1 MSETIDDFKRKVGL
15 DKKELMN
22 LRRVLKAVKQGDQK
36 TLERMGMPPRAWDEV
51 NFFISKLI
59 KSGFDS

>member
-1 MSETIDDFKRKVGL
+1 
-15 DKKELMN
+15 MN
-22 LRRVLKAVKQGDQK
+22 LRHVLKAVKEGDQK
-36 TLERMGMPPRAWDEV
+36 SLERMGMPPRAWDEV